1 MEKESEISN
10 FEAKLK
16 KAEFKYSREI
26 KEAKLAEER
35 ATGLLK

>member
-1 MEKESEISN
+1 MEKQSQISN
-10 FEAKLK
+10 FQAKFK
-16 KAEFKYSREI
+16 KAEFKYSREL